1 MDTTEQLD
9 GKFFFDGMSV
19 DKDELLLWLI
29 LDEFQ
34 KQFSDITDILAIAS
48 MLVSLPVIPVRG
60 KLNAKVA
67 TRGTSPLSLASRSL
81 IRQRF
86 KTAHKTITWAK
97 MLRGE
102 WAYTT
107 SIGAYIGRW
116 VPWLGATLTA
126 YDLAMVTRNVIHRYK
141 LVVSTGDR

>member
-1 MDTTEQLD
+1 
-9 GKFFFDGMSV
+9 
-19 DKDELLLWLI
+19 
-29 LDEFQ
+29 
-34 KQFSDITDILAIAS
+34 
-48 MLVSLPVIPVRG
+48 
-60 KLNAKVA
+60 
-67 TRGTSPLSLASRSL
+67 
-81 IRQRF
+81 
-86 KTAHKTITWAK
+86 

-141 LVVSTGDR
+141 LIVSTGDR